1 MVAAYGIMGKIR
13 YLEKVI
19 YMKEKKKK
27 ESGKVFWKI
36 LFVFTALIFL
46 AVLELGK
53 NTVSGWITAVLV
65 LAGFCWLRGTK
76 LSASAF
82 GVRFLA
88 WAGLLALC
96 AAIYFVSY
104 PPVKAVP
111 AVEGKDPS
119 RTEVVRTAKGDV
131 RGVVTEDGKAEVFA
145 GIPYAKPPVGDLRW
159 KETVEADPWEGV
171 LEADHFAPMSMQVVN
186 HPLYDSLARIIGFHD
201 YKISLKD
208 NYLPP
213 VSEDSLYINLW
224 RPAKAAEGDKLPVLV
239 YIHGGSLQTGQPWY
253 KDYSGESLAQEGV
266 IVVNMGYRLGIFG
279 FFADEELQTE
289 SENGTTGNYG
299 LLDQIMALRWVQEN
313 IEYFGG
319 DPGNV
324 TLAGESAGSAC
335 VSALCTSPLA
345 KGLFRRVILES
356 STVSAPRPAHSYR
369 LLESALKASGPTK
382 ERFGVKDIEGLRAVP
397 AEKLASEM
405 NYHHHITIDG
415 YVLEESP
422 YESYR
427 KGIHNEEAQ
436 LQGFN
441 REEAAPFILFSQANM
456 KNYMTKLQR
465 AFGESYA
472 EKVFELYPAS
482 TDTEAKRY
490 WADIDTV
497 LLFAYGHYCLG
508 RQAFANGIPCYMYHF
523 TKDNGRLGSWHSGEE
538 VYLYGNIPEK
548 SRLYDESDRKLSKA
562 FSSYVL
568 NYVKTGDPN
577 GAGLEN
583 WPLFDGNNELLEL
596 GDTVKK
602 TKVPYLELFSVMDE
616 AYLFELD

>member
-1 MVAAYGIMGKIR
+1 MIGLY
-13 YLEKVI
+13 VI

-36 LFVFTALIFL
+36 LFAFTALIFL

-53 NTVSGWITAVLV
+53 NTVPGWIAAVLV

-119 RTEVVRTAKGDV
+119 RTEIVRTAKGDV

-171 LEADHFAPMSMQVVN
+171 LEADHFTPMSMQVVN
-186 HPLYDSLARIIGFHD
+186 HPVYDSLARIIGFHD
-201 YKISLKD
+201 YRISLKD

-213 VSEDSLYINLW
+213 VSEDSLYVNLW

-253 KDYSGESLAQEGV
+253 KDYSGESLAKEGV

-279 FFADEELQTE
+279 FFADEELQKE

-299 LLDQIMALRWVQEN
+299 LLDQITALRWVQEN

-324 TLAGESAGSAC
+324 TLAGESAGSDNQ
-335 VSALCTSPLA
+335 VINGMFIETSIINP
-345 KGLFRRVILES
+345 KEIKEEVKEISLES
-356 STVSAPRPAHSYR
+356 IDDKIMTIDDF
-369 LLESALKASGPTK
+369 L
-382 ERFGVKDIEGLRAVP
+382 KDIE
-397 AEKLASEM
+397 K
-405 NYHHHITIDG
+405 
-415 YVLEESP
+415 
-422 YESYR
+422 
-427 KGIHNEEAQ
+427 
-436 LQGFN
+436 
-441 REEAAPFILFSQANM
+441 
-456 KNYMTKLQR
+456 
-465 AFGESYA
+465 
-472 EKVFELYPAS
+472 
-482 TDTEAKRY
+482 
-490 WADIDTV
+490 
-497 LLFAYGHYCLG
+497 
-508 RQAFANGIPCYMYHF
+508 
-523 TKDNGRLGSWHSGEE
+523 
-538 VYLYGNIPEK
+538 
-548 SRLYDESDRKLSKA
+548 
-562 FSSYVL
+562 
-568 NYVKTGDPN
+568 
-577 GAGLEN
+577 
-583 WPLFDGNNELLEL
+583 
-596 GDTVKK
+596 
-602 TKVPYLELFSVMDE
+602 
-616 AYLFELD
+616 